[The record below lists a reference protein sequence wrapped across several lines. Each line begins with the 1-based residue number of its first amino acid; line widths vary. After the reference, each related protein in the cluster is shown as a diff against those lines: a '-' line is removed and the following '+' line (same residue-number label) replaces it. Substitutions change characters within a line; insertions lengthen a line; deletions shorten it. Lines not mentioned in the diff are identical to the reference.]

1 MKASRLLNLLLL
13 LQNRGGMTAREI
25 ASELEVSIRT
35 VHRDVDALAQ
45 AGVPIYAERG
55 MTGGIR
61 LVDGYRTRLTGLTSD
76 EADSLFLTGL
86 PGPAGELGFGEV
98 VAAAQLKVL
107 AALPDHLR
115 ERADRLR
122 RRFLLDPGGW
132 FQEPVE
138 LPWLTTLAEAVW
150 SQRSIRMTYQRWG
163 KTDNIVVREL
173 DPLGVVL
180 KAGIW
185 YLIAAP
191 DGSPRMYRVS
201 KILDLTVSDRV
212 FTYPTGFD
220 LASAW
225 TQCAREF
232 EERIYTTS
240 MTVKISEPG
249 MDRIRAFL
257 SPFQVAAIR
266 SAEPVLD
273 GAGWTTA
280 DVPVESLDHA
290 LWDVL
295 KMAPHLEVLEPLELR
310 QRVAETASQ
319 LAGLHAAY

>member
-1 MKASRLLNLLLL
+1 MKASRLLNLLLI

-55 MTGGIR
+55 FAGGIR
-61 LVDGYRTRLTGLTSD
+61 LVDGYRTRLTGLTSN

-107 AALPDHLR
+107 GALPDHLR

-122 RRFLLDPGGW
+122 HRFLLDPGGW

-138 LPWLTTLAEAVW
+138 LPWLTTLADAVW

-163 KTDNIVVREL
+163 KTDNIVTRDI

-180 KAGIW
+180 KAGVW

-191 DGSPRMYRVS
+191 EGAPRMYRVS
-201 KILDLTVSDRV
+201 KILSLDVSDCT
-212 FTYPTGFD
+212 FTYPIGFD
-220 LASAW
+220 LAIAW
-225 TQCAREF
+225 AQCAREF
-232 EERIYTTS
+232 EARIYTAT
-240 MTVKISEPG
+240 MTVRISDVG
-249 MDRIRAFL
+249 LHRIQAFL
-257 SPFQVAAIR
+257 SPFQVSAIR
-266 SAEPVLD
+266 SAETTLD
-273 GAGWTTA
+273 ETGWTTV

-295 KMAPHLEVLEPLELR
+295 KMAPHIEVLAPPELR
-310 QRVAETASQ
+310 QRVAETATQ
-319 LAGLHAAY
+319 LAKLHQ

>member
-25 ASELEVSIRT
+25 ASELDVSIRT
-35 VHRDVDALAQ
+35 IHRDVDALAR
-45 AGVPIYAERG
+45 AGVPVYTERG
-55 MTGGIR
+55 FAGGIR

-180 KAGIW
+180 KAGVW
-185 YLIAAP
+185 YLIAVP

-201 KILDLTVSDRV
+201 KILDLTVSDRT
-212 FTYPTGFD
+212 FTYPSGFD

-225 TQCAREF
+225 AQCAREF
-232 EERIYTTS
+232 EGRIYTTS
-240 MTVKISEPG
+240 MTVKISQLG
-249 MDRIRAFL
+249 LDRIRAFL

-266 SAEPVLD
+266 SAVPVLD
-273 GAGWTTA
+273 AAGWATV
-280 DVPVESLDHA
+280 DIPVESLDHA

-310 QRVAETASQ
+310 QRVAGTATQ
-319 LAGLHAAY
+319 LAGLHR